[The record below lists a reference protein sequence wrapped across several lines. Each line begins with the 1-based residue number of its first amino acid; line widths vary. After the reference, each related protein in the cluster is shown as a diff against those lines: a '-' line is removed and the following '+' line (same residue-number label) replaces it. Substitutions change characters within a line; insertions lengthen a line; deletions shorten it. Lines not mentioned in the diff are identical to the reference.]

1 VKAGTPSAVPLQ
13 RSDDALTHWKKLR
26 DRWEFSHVVRAV
38 LGLASL
44 MLLATAVA
52 A

>member
-1 VKAGTPSAVPLQ
+1 VKAGTASAVPLQ
-13 RSDDALTHWKKLR
+13 RSGDAPIDWTKLR

-44 MLLATAVA
+44 ILLATAVA